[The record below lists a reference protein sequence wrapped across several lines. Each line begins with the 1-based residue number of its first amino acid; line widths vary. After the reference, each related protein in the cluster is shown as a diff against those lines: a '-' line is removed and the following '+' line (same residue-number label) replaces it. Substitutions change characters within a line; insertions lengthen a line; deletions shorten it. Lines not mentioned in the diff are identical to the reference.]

1 MRIAFAIEMLI
12 PEDAG
17 LVSQMIKRIFEDY
30 ISPGFS
36 PQGQTE
42 FLSYITPE
50 AIRARTEVE
59 YYGMLV
65 ARCTLTG
72 MIIGYLE
79 LREDDH
85 ISLLFVDPVFHRQGI
100 ASHLLQYA
108 LKRLSAAN
116 CLPDR
121 ITVHASVYAVP
132 AYQGMGFRAVGPEQ
146 EMNGIV
152 FVPML
157 KYL

>member
-1 MRIAFAIEMLI
+1 MHISFAIETLI
-12 PEDAG
+12 PEDSV

-59 YYGMLV
+59 YYSMLV
-65 ARCTLTG
+65 ARCTQTEV
-72 MIIGYLE
+72 IVGYLE

-100 ASHLLQYA
+100 ASNLLDYA
-108 LKRLSAAN
+108 LKQLSAAN
-116 CLPDR
+116 CLPER

-132 AYQGMGFRAVGPEQ
+132 AYQGMGFRTVGPEQ
-146 EMNGIV
+146 EINGIV

-157 KYL
+157 KHL